1 MESNGGGGGTS
12 TRLSSS
18 YGWEALGKEARRLE
32 SEIDSKLVTYASFTR
47 AESRNSF
54 AGNKNVVADEQ
65 KLSAELEQLLKR
77 LGQVNESMG
86 RFLASSNNI
95 SLSQSHALERHQEI
109 LSDYIQEF
117 RKSKAAFRSWMEKMD
132 LLETNSNRGGI
143 PPPSP
148 QLSSQEDMLWK
159 ERNSLAASERGA
171 DMAINQGLA
180 VREDLV
186 RQRQIFANMVTRME
200 HVSEKLPR
208 LNRLIGHIRRR
219 KRRDLIVLCS
229 VVALLMLLTLF
240 WRIF

>member
-1 MESNGGGGGTS
+1 MESNGGGGTSS

-117 RKSKAAFRSWMEKMD
+117 RKSK
-132 LLETNSNRGGI
+132 
-143 PPPSP
+143 
-148 QLSSQEDMLWK
+148 
-159 ERNSLAASERGA
+159 
-171 DMAINQGLA
+171 
-180 VREDLV
+180 VRLHT
-186 RQRQIFANMVTRME
+186 QIA
-200 HVSEKLPR
+200 
-208 LNRLIGHIRRR
+208 GY
-219 KRRDLIVLCS
+219 S
-229 VVALLMLLTLF
+229 VMT
-240 WRIF
+240 